1 MADPIKKIFYKQRMD
16 FEAST
21 KQRNKELPFPE
32 NVDEIKDIYYSDDH
46 LPAHRLDIFRP
57 ADRKSE
63 VLPVIINIHGGG
75 LLMGSKE
82 FNRFFCA
89 RLCKTGY
96 MVYSIEY
103 RLVPDC
109 SFFDQLS
116 DVFMAMDHIKQRIAD
131 DYGDTDNI
139 YACADSGGACLLTY
153 ASAMIHNNKLANAA
167 GIKPASIKLNAIGF
181 ISGMFYTNRFD
192 KIGLFL
198 PKYLYGRHYKKEA
211 FAPYINPECSDITE
225 YLPPVFMVTSRNDN
239 LRRYTTD
246 FAMAL
251 KKHNACHKLINFP
264 KKSSLTHAF
273 SVFEPFL
280 PESTKTIRAMIT
292 FFKQYSC

>member
-21 KQRNKELPFPE
+21 KQRDKELPFPE

-131 DYGDTDNI
+131 DYGDTSNI

-167 GIKPASIKLNAIGF
+167 GIKPALIKLNAIGF

>member
-1 MADPIKKIFYKQRMD
+1 MTDPIKKIFYKQRMD

-57 ADRKSE
+57 ADRTSE

-116 DVFMAMDHIKQRIAD
+116 DVFMAMDYIKQRIAD

>member
-1 MADPIKKIFYKQRMD
+1 MTDPIKKIFYKQRMD

-21 KQRNKELPFPE
+21 KQRDKELPFPK
-32 NVDEIKDIYYSDDH
+32 NVAEIKDIYYSDDH

-116 DVFMAMDHIKQRIAD
+116 DVFMAMDYIKQRIAD

>member
-16 FEAST
+16 FEASA
-21 KQRNKELPFPE
+21 KQRDKELPFPK
-32 NVDEIKDIYYSDDH
+32 NVAEIKDIYYSDDH

-116 DVFMAMDHIKQRIAD
+116 DVFMAMDYIKQRIAD

>member
-21 KQRNKELPFPE
+21 KQRDKELPFPE

-63 VLPVIINIHGGG
+63 VPVIINIHGGG

-116 DVFMAMDHIKQRIAD
+116 DVFMAMDYIKQRIAD

>member
-1 MADPIKKIFYKQRMD
+1 MADPIKKIFYKQRID

-21 KQRNKELPFPE
+21 RQRDKELPFPK

-46 LPAHRLDIFRP
+46 LPAHRFDIFRP

-89 RLCKTGY
+89 RLCETGY

-116 DVFMAMDHIKQRIAD
+116 DVFMAMDYIKQRIAD
-131 DYGDTDNI
+131 DYGDTSNI

-153 ASAMIHNNKLANAA
+153 ASAMIHNNKLAHAA

-225 YLPPVFMVTSRNDN
+225 YLPPVFMVTSHNDN

>member
-21 KQRNKELPFPE
+21 KQRDKELPFPE

-116 DVFMAMDHIKQRIAD
+116 DVFMAMDYVKHRID
-131 DYGDTDNI
+131 GDYGDTDNI

>member
-16 FEAST
+16 FEVSA
-21 KQRNKELPFPE
+21 KQRDKELPFPK

-103 RLVPDC
+103 RRVPDC

-116 DVFMAMDHIKQRIAD
+116 DVFMAMDYIKQRIAD
-131 DYGDTDNI
+131 DYGDTANI

>member
-21 KQRNKELPFPE
+21 KQRDKELPFPE

-89 RLCKTGY
+89 RLCQTGY

-116 DVFMAMDHIKQRIAD
+116 DVFMAMDYIKQRIAD

-181 ISGMFYTNRFD
+181 ISGMFD

>member
-1 MADPIKKIFYKQRMD
+1 MTDPIKKIFYKQRMD

-21 KQRNKELPFPE
+21 KQRDKELPFPK
-32 NVDEIKDIYYSDDH
+32 NVAEIKDIYYSNDH

-131 DYGDTDNI
+131 DYGDTSNI

>member
-1 MADPIKKIFYKQRMD
+1 MADPIKKIFYKQRID

-21 KQRNKELPFPE
+21 RQRDKELPFPK

-89 RLCKTGY
+89 RLCETGY

-116 DVFMAMDHIKQRIAD
+116 DVFMAMDYIKQRIAD
-131 DYGDTDNI
+131 DYGDASNI

-153 ASAMIHNNKLANAA
+153 ASAMIHNNKLAHAA

-225 YLPPVFMVTSRNDN
+225 YLPPVFMVTSHNDN

>member
-1 MADPIKKIFYKQRMD
+1 MTDPIKKIFYKQRMD
-16 FEAST
+16 FEVSA
-21 KQRNKELPFPE
+21 KQRDKELPFPE
-32 NVDEIKDIYYSDDH
+32 NVAEIKDIYYSDDH

-116 DVFMAMDHIKQRIAD
+116 DVFMAMDYIKQRIAD

>member
-1 MADPIKKIFYKQRMD
+1 
-16 FEAST
+16 
-21 KQRNKELPFPE
+21 
-32 NVDEIKDIYYSDDH
+32 
-46 LPAHRLDIFRP
+46 
-57 ADRKSE
+57 
-63 VLPVIINIHGGG
+63 
-75 LLMGSKE
+75 MGSKE

-198 PKYLYGRHYKKEA
+198 PNYLYGRHYKKEA

>member
-21 KQRNKELPFPE
+21 KQRDKELPFPK

-46 LPAHRLDIFRP
+46 LSAHRLDIFRP

-116 DVFMAMDHIKQRIAD
+116 DVFMAMDYIKQRIAD
-131 DYGDTDNI
+131 DYGDTANI

>member
-21 KQRNKELPFPE
+21 KQRDKELPFPE

-89 RLCKTGY
+89 RLCQTGY

-116 DVFMAMDHIKQRIAD
+116 DVFMAMDYIKQRIAD

-246 FAMAL
+246 FAKAL

-273 SVFEPFL
+273 SVFDPFL

>member
-1 MADPIKKIFYKQRMD
+1 MTDPIKKIFYKQRMD

-21 KQRNKELPFPE
+21 KQRDKELPFPK

-109 SFFDQLS
+109 SFFDQLN
-116 DVFMAMDHIKQRIAD
+116 DVFMAMDYIKQRIAD
-131 DYGDTDNI
+131 DYGDTANI

-225 YLPPVFMVTSRNDN
+225 YLPPVFMVTSHNDN
-239 LRRYTTD
+239 LRHYTTD

>member
-21 KQRNKELPFPE
+21 KQRDKELPFPE

-89 RLCKTGY
+89 RLCQTGY

-116 DVFMAMDHIKQRIAD
+116 DVFMAMDYIKQRIAD

-181 ISGMFYTNRFD
+181 ISGMFY

>member
-1 MADPIKKIFYKQRMD
+1 MTDPIKKIFYKQRMD

-21 KQRNKELPFPE
+21 KQRDKELPFPK

-109 SFFDQLS
+109 SFFDQLN
-116 DVFMAMDHIKQRIAD
+116 DVFMAMDYIKQRIAD
-131 DYGDTDNI
+131 DYGDTANI

-167 GIKPASIKLNAIGF
+167 GIKPASIKL
-181 ISGMFYTNRFD
+181 YKR
-192 KIGLFL
+192 
-198 PKYLYGRHYKKEA
+198 YVLY
-211 FAPYINPECSDITE
+211 
-225 YLPPVFMVTSRNDN
+225 
-239 LRRYTTD
+239 
-246 FAMAL
+246 
-251 KKHNACHKLINFP
+251 
-264 KKSSLTHAF
+264 
-273 SVFEPFL
+273 
-280 PESTKTIRAMIT
+280 
-292 FFKQYSC
+292 

>member
-1 MADPIKKIFYKQRMD
+1 MTDPIKKIFYKQRMD

-21 KQRNKELPFPE
+21 KQRDKELPFPK
-32 NVDEIKDIYYSDDH
+32 NVAEIKDIYYSDDH

-89 RLCKTGY
+89 RLCKNGY

-116 DVFMAMDHIKQRIAD
+116 DVFMAMDYIKQRIAD
-131 DYGDTDNI
+131 DYGDTANI

>member
-1 MADPIKKIFYKQRMD
+1 MADPIKKIFYKQRID

-21 KQRNKELPFPE
+21 RQRDKELPFPK

-89 RLCKTGY
+89 RLCVTGY

-116 DVFMAMDHIKQRIAD
+116 DVFMAMDYIKQRIAD
-131 DYGDTDNI
+131 DYGDASNI

-153 ASAMIHNNKLANAA
+153 ASAMIHNNKLAHAA

-225 YLPPVFMVTSRNDN
+225 YLPPVFMVTSHNDN

>member
-21 KQRNKELPFPE
+21 KQRDKELPFPK
-32 NVDEIKDIYYSDDH
+32 NVAEIKDIYYSDDH

-89 RLCKTGY
+89 RLCKNGY

-116 DVFMAMDHIKQRIAD
+116 DVFMAMDYIKQRIAD
-131 DYGDTDNI
+131 DYGDTANI

>member
-1 MADPIKKIFYKQRMD
+1 MD

-21 KQRNKELPFPE
+21 KQRDKELPFPK
-32 NVDEIKDIYYSDDH
+32 NVAEIKDIYYSDDH

-131 DYGDTDNI
+131 DYGDTSNI

>member
-1 MADPIKKIFYKQRMD
+1 
-16 FEAST
+16 
-21 KQRNKELPFPE
+21 
-32 NVDEIKDIYYSDDH
+32 
-46 LPAHRLDIFRP
+46 
-57 ADRKSE
+57 
-63 VLPVIINIHGGG
+63 
-75 LLMGSKE
+75 MGSKE

-89 RLCKTGY
+89 RLCQTGY

-116 DVFMAMDHIKQRIAD
+116 DVFMAMDYIKQRIAD

>member
-21 KQRNKELPFPE
+21 KQRDKELPFPE

-116 DVFMAMDHIKQRIAD
+116 DVFMAMDYIKQRIAD

-153 ASAMIHNNKLANAA
+153 ASAMIYNNKLANAA

>member
-21 KQRNKELPFPE
+21 KQRDKELPFPE

-89 RLCKTGY
+89 RLCQTGY

-116 DVFMAMDHIKQRIAD
+116 DVFMAMDYIKQRIAE

>member
-21 KQRNKELPFPE
+21 KQRDKELPFPE

-46 LPAHRLDIFRP
+46 LSAHRLDIFRP

-116 DVFMAMDHIKQRIAD
+116 DVFMAMDYIKQRIAD

>member
-1 MADPIKKIFYKQRMD
+1 MTDPIKKIFYKQRMD

-21 KQRNKELPFPE
+21 KQRDKELPFPK
-32 NVDEIKDIYYSDDH
+32 NVAEIKDIYYSDDH

>member
-1 MADPIKKIFYKQRMD
+1 MADPIKKIFYKQRID

-21 KQRNKELPFPE
+21 KQRDKELPFPE

-116 DVFMAMDHIKQRIAD
+116 DVFMAMDYIKQRIAD
-131 DYGDTDNI
+131 DYGDTANI

-167 GIKPASIKLNAIGF
+167 GIKPTSIKLNAIGF

-192 KIGLFL
+192 QIGLFL

-246 FAMAL
+246 FAKAL

-273 SVFEPFL
+273 SVFDPFL

>member
-1 MADPIKKIFYKQRMD
+1 MADPIKKIFYKQRID
-16 FEAST
+16 FETST
-21 KQRNKELPFPE
+21 RQRDKELPFPK

-89 RLCKTGY
+89 RLCETGY

-116 DVFMAMDHIKQRIAD
+116 DVFMAMDYIKQRIAD
-131 DYGDTDNI
+131 DYGDTSNI

-153 ASAMIHNNKLANAA
+153 ASAMIHNNKLAHAA

-225 YLPPVFMVTSRNDN
+225 YLPPVFMVTSHNDN

>member
-1 MADPIKKIFYKQRMD
+1 MD

-21 KQRNKELPFPE
+21 KQRDKELPFPK

-46 LPAHRLDIFRP
+46 LSAHRLDIFRP

>member
-21 KQRNKELPFPE
+21 KQRDKELPFPE

-89 RLCKTGY
+89 RLCQTGY

-116 DVFMAMDHIKQRIAD
+116 DVFMAMDYIKQRIAD

-211 FAPYINPECSDITE
+211 FAPYINSECSDITE

>member
-1 MADPIKKIFYKQRMD
+1 MADPIKKIFYKQRID

-21 KQRNKELPFPE
+21 RQRDKELPFPK

-57 ADRKSE
+57 ANRKSE

-89 RLCKTGY
+89 RLCETGY

-116 DVFMAMDHIKQRIAD
+116 DVFMAMDYIKQRIAD
-131 DYGDTDNI
+131 DYGDASNI

-153 ASAMIHNNKLANAA
+153 ASAMIHNNKLAHAA

-225 YLPPVFMVTSRNDN
+225 YLPPVFMVTSHNDN

>member
-1 MADPIKKIFYKQRMD
+1 MTDPIKKIFYKQRMD

-21 KQRNKELPFPE
+21 KQRDKELPFPK

-57 ADRKSE
+57 EDRKSE

-116 DVFMAMDHIKQRIAD
+116 DVFMAMDYIKQRIAD

-239 LRRYTTD
+239 LRR
-246 FAMAL
+246 AR
-251 KKHNACHKLINFP
+251 
-264 KKSSLTHAF
+264 LTPIQF
-273 SVFEPFL
+273 SNLSFI
-280 PESTKTIRAMIT
+280 S
-292 FFKQYSC
+292 

>member
-1 MADPIKKIFYKQRMD
+1 MTDPIKKIFYKQRMD

-21 KQRNKELPFPE
+21 KQRDKELPFPK

-46 LPAHRLDIFRP
+46 LSAHRLDIFRP

>member
-1 MADPIKKIFYKQRMD
+1 MPQVL
-16 FEAST
+16 SL
-21 KQRNKELPFPE
+21 LP
-32 NVDEIKDIYYSDDH
+32 
-46 LPAHRLDIFRP
+46 
-57 ADRKSE
+57 
-63 VLPVIINIHGGG
+63 
-75 LLMGSKE
+75 
-82 FNRFFCA
+82 
-89 RLCKTGY
+89 
-96 MVYSIEY
+96 
-103 RLVPDC
+103 
-109 SFFDQLS
+109 LS
-116 DVFMAMDHIKQRIAD
+116 
-131 DYGDTDNI
+131 
-139 YACADSGGACLLTY
+139 
-153 ASAMIHNNKLANAA
+153 
-167 GIKPASIKLNAIGF
+167 F

-225 YLPPVFMVTSRNDN
+225 YLPPVFMVTSHNDN

>member
-1 MADPIKKIFYKQRMD
+1 MFIFYRKWRLLYGWSYKKIFYKQLNGLRKLLQSK
-16 FEAST
+16 E
-21 KQRNKELPFPE
+21 NKELPFPE

-139 YACADSGGACLLTY
+139 YACADSGWLHVFLHMLL
-153 ASAMIHNNKLANAA
+153 
-167 GIKPASIKLNAIGF
+167 PW
-181 ISGMFYTNRFD
+181 
-192 KIGLFL
+192 
-198 PKYLYGRHYKKEA
+198 
-211 FAPYINPECSDITE
+211 YI
-225 YLPPVFMVTSRNDN
+225 
-239 LRRYTTD
+239 
-246 FAMAL
+246 
-251 KKHNACHKLINFP
+251 
-264 KKSSLTHAF
+264 
-273 SVFEPFL
+273 
-280 PESTKTIRAMIT
+280 
-292 FFKQYSC
+292 

>member
-16 FEAST
+16 FEVSA
-21 KQRNKELPFPE
+21 KQRDKELPFPK

-116 DVFMAMDHIKQRIAD
+116 DVFMAMDYIKQRIAD
-131 DYGDTDNI
+131 DYGDTANI

>member
-1 MADPIKKIFYKQRMD
+1 MTDPIKKIFYKQRMD

-21 KQRNKELPFPE
+21 KQRDKELPFPK
-32 NVDEIKDIYYSDDH
+32 NVAEIKDIYYSDDH
-46 LPAHRLDIFRP
+46 LSAHRLDIFRP

-116 DVFMAMDHIKQRIAD
+116 DVFMAMDYIKQRIAD

>member
-21 KQRNKELPFPE
+21 KQRDKELPFPK

-46 LPAHRLDIFRP
+46 LSAHRLDIFRP
-57 ADRKSE
+57 TDRKSE

-116 DVFMAMDHIKQRIAD
+116 DVFMAMDYIKQRIAD
-131 DYGDTDNI
+131 DYGDTANI